1 MKHQSNILALKY
13 RPSNFQDLIGQEY
26 LVETIQKSIEQNK
39 IPNAYIFTGIRG
51 VGKTTTARIVAKM
64 LNCTVFD
71 KNNKP
76 DLTNCEQAKAI
87 TEDRHP
93 DVIEIDAASNT
104 SVENAREIIENV
116 KYNPVLGK
124 YKVYIVDEVHMLS
137 KSAFN
142 ALLKTLEEPPPH
154 SKFIFATTEI
164 SKVPITILSR
174 CQRFDLRRVDKK
186 TLYNFLINISKKED
200 ISISN
205 EALNMIVKA
214 SDGSVRDSLSILDQ
228 ANIFKS
234 KKEIQVEEIVNMLG
248 FAKQSDLYELTKFV
262 LDNNLSKLI
271 SMLDEMYQRG
281 SETTKVIEDLMN
293 IINWSCKLKINNEL
307 LKDEFLTEED
317 KNFASYVLQF
327 DQGKLN
333 IFWQSLMKGY
343 DEIKISPQPH
353 ITLEM
358 VLLRCAFLLN
368 DNQQGDSEE
377 KKKSEINQNTNQTSP
392 NLDRVIKNKV
402 NQVSDL
408 SLKDKIDL
416 HQHFFQFYGKNFSPL
431 MAGIIIENCEIIEF
445 SEENKILRINVI
457 DENFNGSEEL
467 YRNLKTE
474 YTLEVIVKKEIVTL
488 EEIKSL
494 YKKELIDQEMET
506 EEFKKVL
513 AKFPNAKIID
523 IEEIER
529 GDDNDG

>member
-1 MKHQSNILALKY
+1 
-13 RPSNFQDLIGQEY
+13 
-26 LVETIQKSIEQNK
+26 
-39 IPNAYIFTGIRG
+39 
-51 VGKTTTARIVAKM
+51 
-64 LNCTVFD
+64 
-71 KNNKP
+71 
-76 DLTNCEQAKAI
+76 
-87 TEDRHP
+87 
-93 DVIEIDAASNT
+93 
-104 SVENAREIIENV
+104 
-116 KYNPVLGK
+116 
-124 YKVYIVDEVHMLS
+124 
-137 KSAFN
+137 
-142 ALLKTLEEPPPH
+142 
-154 SKFIFATTEI
+154 
-164 SKVPITILSR
+164 
-174 CQRFDLRRVDKK
+174 
-186 TLYNFLINISKKED
+186 
-200 ISISN
+200 
-205 EALNMIVKA
+205 
-214 SDGSVRDSLSILDQ
+214 
-228 ANIFKS
+228 
-234 KKEIQVEEIVNMLG
+234 MLG

-293 IINWSCKLKINNEL
+293 IINWSCKLKINHEL

-353 ITLEM
+353 TTLEM

-368 DNQQGDSEE
+368 DNQQIDSEE
-377 KKKSEINQNTNQTSP
+377 KKKSEINQNTNQASP
-392 NLDRVIKNKV
+392 NLDQVIQNKV
-402 NQVSDL
+402 NQVSNL
-408 SLKDKIDL
+408 RLKDKIDI

-445 SEENKILRINVI
+445 SEENKILKINVI

-467 YRNLKTE
+467 YRNLKNE